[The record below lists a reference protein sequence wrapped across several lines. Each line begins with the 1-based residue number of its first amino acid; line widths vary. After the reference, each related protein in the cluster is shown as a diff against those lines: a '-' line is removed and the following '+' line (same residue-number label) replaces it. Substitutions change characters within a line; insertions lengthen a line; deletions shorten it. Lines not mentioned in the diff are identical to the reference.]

1 MVDQRSEAPKERYRT
16 NIRKE
21 GEMTIKRSDLKEIL
35 TNKSQETEIAA
46 IEKII
51 DGNLLRLEEF
61 PDPDHPDRTKNRVVV
76 DFDGPIPTPEINA
89 ALKAK
94 YKKAGWNLIFSIGNN
109 GPCIILS
116 YKESLDKRKQNIRK
130 RFENEDYG
138 HKLAPWEKIE
148 GGDWFARC
156 TNPRC
161 RLEFFLN
168 SRDPHAGI
176 FVGELPIQGPVSCPC
191 HSLYPYRP

>member
-1 MVDQRSEAPKERYRT
+1 
-16 NIRKE
+16 
-21 GEMTIKRSDLKEIL
+21 MTIKRSDLKEIL

-61 PDPDHPDRTKNRVVV
+61 PDPDHPDRNKNKVVI
-76 DFDGPIPTPEINA
+76 DFDGPTPTPETHT
-89 ALKAK
+89 ALVAK
-94 YKKAGWNLIFSIGNN
+94 YKKAEWDLSFSIGNN
-109 GPCIILS
+109 GPCMILS
-116 YKESLDKRKQNIRK
+116 YKESSDKRKQNIRE
-130 RFENEDYG
+130 RFEDEDYG

-148 GGDWFARC
+148 RGTWFTRC
-156 TNPRC
+156 TNPHC

-168 SRDPHAGI
+168 PRDPHAGI
-176 FVGELPIQGPVSCPC
+176 FVGELPIQEPVSCPC